1 MRSLWATG
9 PVSWVLLAVTLVAVV
24 LAAGAALLQRPP
36 PPDGPS
42 AVGRTDLA
50 LTAADGRIIPVTVWY
65 PASGRRGAAAI
76 ADAPFET
83 ESPAPV
89 LLYSPGWFGT
99 RTQSAAQAANLA
111 SHGFVVAACDDV
123 ASDAASDPDH
133 GASFDFSSEAATQLS
148 IERTGRHVERQAA
161 LLKDVLDALAG
172 PDARQ
177 FSGRLNLDRVGVL
190 GYSIGGAA
198 AVQLASMDKRVAA
211 VFNLDGGLFG
221 AAADARVGA
230 AYFVMS
236 SKEAFPPA
244 SALTSPE
251 PARRNNAIVTARD
264 NERQALMASGPN
276 SYWAAIDSADHA
288 DLSDAL
294 FTLTRRSALRSPL
307 ERFGVSAAIRAYEVA
322 FFREILLGEDQP
334 LLSGRPLNQ
343 YVRWITRASATPDAA
358 SAHR

>member
-9 PVSWVLLAVTLVAVV
+9 PVSWVLLAAALVAVV

-36 PPDGPS
+36 PDGPS

-50 LTAADGRIIPVTVWY
+50 LTTADGRIIPITVWY
-65 PASGRRGAAAI
+65 PASGRRGSGAI

-83 ESPAPV
+83 GSPAPL
-89 LLYSPGWFGT
+89 LLYAPGWFGT

-111 SHGFVVAACDDV
+111 SHGFVVAACDDI

-133 GASFDFSSEAATQLS
+133 GAGFDFSSEAATERS
-148 IERTGRHVERQAA
+148 IERAGRHVERQAA
-161 LLKDVLDALAG
+161 LLRDVLDALAG

-177 FSGRLNLDRVGVL
+177 FSGRLNLDHVGVL

-198 AVQLASMDKRVAA
+198 GVQLASVDQRVAA

-221 AAADARVGA
+221 AAADAQVGA
-230 AYFVMS
+230 AYFVVS

-244 SALTSPE
+244 SELRSPE
-251 PARRNNAIVTARD
+251 PARRNNAIVIARD
-264 NERQALMASGPN
+264 NERQARMASGPN

-294 FTLTRRSALRSPL
+294 FTLTRRNALRSPL
-307 ERFGVSAAIRAYEVA
+307 ERFGVSAAIRAYQVA
-322 FFREILLGEDQP
+322 FFRKILLGEDQP

-343 YVRWITRASATPDAA
+343 YVRWITRASATPEAA